1 MRFRSLTRPLASLAL
16 LAVVALAGCDDSD
29 PIDPT
34 PFCDS
39 TANQNSLACAVQ
51 AGEVAYDTTGTTIT
65 VQDLGNGLAPR
76 VGEVTWSD
84 EYTYLLDGRVFVND
98 GQTLRIDAGTVVKAE
113 GGVGTAASALIV
125 ARGGQIFAE
134 GTADAPIIFTAEADD
149 LADPADLEAQGGL
162 WGGVVL
168 LGTARTNTVPGV
180 RAIEGIPTSETR
192 GLYGCGD
199 AFACDDADDSGVF
212 RYVSIRHGGTDIG
225 AANELNGLTMGG
237 VGSGTTIEYVEVFA
251 NQDDGFEWFGGTADA
266 RYLVA
271 AFPGDDLFDYDEGWR
286 GRGQFFFGIHG
297 AADGNQLGE
306 HDGGTDPEDG
316 TPYATPTIYNATY
329 IGSGPASGNGDSNGI
344 LFRDNAG
351 GSYYN
356 SIFAEAATYAINVE
370 DLSSGQDSRAR
381 LEAGELALRNN
392 LFGGFGAGSDPNALF
407 VGSGSAGSGNA
418 WLVGYMTAGAQANVV
433 ADPLFVSVSRAPDGG
448 LDPRPSGASPALTM
462 ARFAYPN
469 GGDAFFTPVSYVG
482 AFGASDDW
490 LRGWTALDQLG
501 YLAN

>member
-1 MRFRSLTRPLASLAL
+1 MRSRFRLLALAPLAL
-16 LAVVALAGCDDSD
+16 LLALAVAGCDESD
-29 PIDPT
+29 PIDPVT
-34 PFCDS
+34 GFCEDA
-39 TANQNSLACAVQ
+39 ANQNSLACADE
-51 AGEVAYDTTGTTIT
+51 AGEVVYDTAGTTIT

-76 VGEVTWSD
+76 ADEVTWSSD
-84 EYTYLLDGRVFVND
+84 YTYLLDGRVFVND
-98 GQTLRIDAGTVVKAE
+98 GQTLRIEAGTVVKAE

-134 GTADAPIIFTAEADD
+134 GTAAEPIVFTSEADD

-162 WGGVVL
+162 WGGVVI
-168 LGTARTNTVPGV
+168 LGRARTNTVPGV

-199 AFACDDADDSGVF
+199 AFSCDDADDSGVF

-237 VGSGTTIEYVEVFA
+237 VGSGTTIAYVEVFA
-251 NQDDGFEWFGGTADA
+251 NQDDGFEWFGGTANA

-271 AFPGDDLFDYDEGWR
+271 AFPGDDMFDYDEGWR
-286 GRGQFFFGIHG
+286 GKGQFFFGIH
-297 AADGNQLGE
+297 AADGGNQLGE

-316 TPYATPTIYNATY
+316 QPYATPTLYNATY
-329 IGSGPASGNGDSNGI
+329 IGSGAASGNGDSNGL

-351 GSYYN
+351 GYYYN
-356 SIFAEAATYAINVE
+356 SIFAEAGTYAVNVE
-370 DLSSGQDSRAR
+370 DLASGQDSRQR
-381 LEAGELALRNN
+381 LEDGELALRNN
-392 LFGGFGAGSDPNALF
+392 LFGGFGAGTDPAALF
-407 VGSGSAGSGNA
+407 VGSGSAGSGND
-418 WLVGYMTAGAQANVV
+418 WLVDYMTAGAQANAVG
-433 ADPLFVSVSRAPDGG
+433 DPLLVSVSRAPDGG
-448 LDPRPSGASPALTM
+448 LDPRPAGGSQALTM
-462 ARFAYPN
+462 ARFGYPA
-469 GGDAFFTPVSYVG
+469 GDAFFTPVNYVG